1 MGRQLTM
8 KVILLLFLW
17 NPAFGDVQET
27 DRTCVA
33 YHTCLNIGECPA
45 VKEKHDDYKRCKN
58 RKSGSCE
65 NLQRELREAVC
76 NKKEKAVCCPD
87 VCVARSECK
96 YADERIKLYKTLK
109 GQNARKATE
118 ILNELKD
125 RVCDRIKRLM
135 WCPLNPQPSTLSPT
149 PAPTHKTG
157 DVERS
162 RPDYLPRL
170 GSCGFPVHPGNVNI
184 VES

>member
-8 KVILLLFLW
+8 KVILLLFMY
-17 NPAFGDVQET
+17 NPAFGAVQEA
-27 DRTCVA
+27 DRTCRA
-33 YHTCLNIGECPA
+33 YHTCLEIAQCPA
-45 VKEKHDDYKRCKN
+45 FKEKHEDYNRCKT
-58 RKSGSCE
+58 RRSGSCN
-65 NLQRELREAVC
+65 NLQRELRDAVC

-87 VCVARSECK
+87 ECVAVSECK

-109 GQNARKATE
+109 GQNDRKATE

-125 RVCDRIKRLM
+125 RVCDRKKRFM
-135 WCPLNPQPSTLSPT
+135 WCPLNPPPPSTIIPT
-149 PAPTHKTG
+149 RNQGPSDFET
-157 DVERS
+157 S

-184 VES
+184 V